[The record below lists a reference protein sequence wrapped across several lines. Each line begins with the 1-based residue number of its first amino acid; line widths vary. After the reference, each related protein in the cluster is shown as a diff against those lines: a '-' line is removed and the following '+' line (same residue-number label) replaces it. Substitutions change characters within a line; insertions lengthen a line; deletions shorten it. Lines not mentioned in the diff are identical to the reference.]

1 MSDPHSDLSGLIF
14 DTVDTGLAVIDR
26 DSRVQAWNGCMASLT
41 GVPAAAAIGK
51 TLAEVLGAALPLRLS
66 MSIEQAL
73 EAGASSMLSHTLHPS
88 LLPLPL
94 RQGRPVVHNITVSP
108 VGPEGDSCLLQVADV
123 TTTAQREKILRERQN
138 ARYDA
143 VVDSA
148 PDAIV
153 TVNAEGIIQ
162 WVNKAVERSLGYT
175 SIEVVGSSITA
186 VLGGN
191 DIDDSLKNLV
201 QGTALVRPIEI
212 VGKHKDGR
220 SVDLEF
226 SGSRWV
232 SQDRVFVT
240 AILRDITVR
249 KIQDRAL
256 RRLNETLENIAA
268 ERTADRDRMWLL
280 SSDLMIVARRDGAIT
295 ATNPAANL
303 QLGASDD
310 RLIGSNI
317 RDLFIEEDRAR
328 WDEEIGAMS
337 PASGPRRFEIRVQ
350 ASDGKPRWIDWNAVA
365 TDDFLQVVGRDVT
378 SEKEAEFALHSA
390 EEALRQS
397 QKMDAIGQLT
407 GGIAHDFNNL
417 LAGVIGAMEIVKR
430 RLHTGRTE
438 DLTRFTD
445 AAITSANRAAALTHR
460 LLAFAR
466 QQPLDPQP
474 HDVNEII
481 VGMEDLIRRSVGEQ
495 VRVRTYLNA
504 NIGFAATDGNQLE
517 NAILNLVINARDAM
531 PDGGMIEVIT
541 ASATIDKRQA
551 ATMDGIAPG
560 SYVCVSVKDTGTGM
574 PAEVMAKA
582 FDPFFTTKPIG
593 KGTGLGLSMIYGFA
607 KQSKGHA
614 RIESEVG
621 RGTTVTLFLPKTQ
634 AGASSEV
641 ANATPQAPRGKGET
655 VLVIEDDASVRMLIT
670 EVLHELG
677 YAAIEVGDSRGA
689 LPILSSDARLDL
701 IISDVG
707 LPGMDGK
714 KLAEIARQHRPDIRI
729 LFVTGYAEH
738 AKIRGE
744 FLGKGMDMITKPFAL
759 DTLGHKVR
767 EMLS

>member
-1 MSDPHSDLSGLIF
+1 VLDGDERIH
-14 DTVDTGLAVIDR
+14 
-26 DSRVQAWNGCMASLT
+26 AWNNCLASLT
-41 GVPAAAAIGK
+41 GVDAASAIGNLLSGA
-51 TLAEVLGAALPLRLS
+51 LAIETPTRLQMAIRAAV
-66 MSIEQAL
+66 ET
-73 EAGASSMLSHTLHPS
+73 GASSTLSHALHPA
-88 LLPLPL
+88 LLPLPDRL
-94 RQGRPVVHNITVSP
+94 GRPVLHNVTVTP
-108 VGPEGDSCLLQVADV
+108 IGDEGAYCLLHVVDI
-123 TTTAQREKILRERQN
+123 TSTATREKVLRERQN

-148 PDAIV
+148 PDAILTLDADSV
-153 TVNAEGIIQ
+153 IQ
-162 WVNKAVERSLGYT
+162 WINRAAERVFGLKSAEVIGKPLAAMLGVEDLSQTLRTL
-175 SIEVVGSSITA
+175 
-186 VLGGN
+186 L
-191 DIDDSLKNLV
+191 
-201 QGTALVRPIEI
+201 QGVALTRPVEI
-212 VGKHKDGR
+212 VARHRAGHKI
-220 SVDLEF
+220 DLEV
-226 SGSRWV
+226 SASRWA
-232 SQDRVFVT
+232 SQDRWFVT
-240 AILRDITVR
+240 AILRDISAR
-249 KIQDRAL
+249 KIADRAL
-256 RRLNETLENIAA
+256 RRLNETLENVVA

-280 SSDLMIVARRDGAIT
+280 SSDLMIVTRRDGVIT

-303 QLGASDD
+303 QLDAAED
-310 RLIGSNI
+310 RLVGSNI
-317 RDLFIEEDRAR
+317 RDLFLAEDRAL
-328 WDEEIGAMS
+328 WDGEVAALTETSGA
-337 PASGPRRFEIRVQ
+337 RRFELRVQ
-350 ASDGKPRWIDWNAVA
+350 TVDGKPRWIDWNAVSA
-365 TDDFLQVVGRDVT
+365 DDFIQAVGRDVT
-378 SEKEAEFALHSA
+378 SEKEAEFALQSA

-445 AAITSANRAAALTHR
+445 AAIGSANRAAALTHR
-460 LLAFAR
+460 LLAFSR

-481 VGMEDLIRRSVGEQ
+481 VGMEDLLRRSVGEQ
-495 VRVRTYLNA
+495 IKVRTYLNPA
-504 NIGFAATDGNQLE
+504 IGLAATDGNQLE

-531 PDGGMIEVIT
+531 PDGGVIDIMT
-541 ASATIDKRQA
+541 SSIMIDKRQA
-551 ATMDGIAPG
+551 ATMDGFEPG
-560 SYVCVSVKDTGTGM
+560 AYVSVSVKDTGTGM
-574 PAEVMAKA
+574 PPEVLAKA

-614 RIESEVG
+614 RIDSEVG
-621 RGTTVTLFLPKTQ
+621 RGTTVSLYLPKTQ
-634 AGASSEV
+634 ASAAPPAWEMDQ
-641 ANATPQAPRGKGET
+641 QAPRGKGET
-655 VLVIEDDASVRMLIT
+655 VLVIEDDPSVRMLIT

-714 KLAEIARQHRPDIRI
+714 KLAEIARQYRPDVRI

-738 AKIRGE
+738 AKVRGD
-744 FLGKGMDMITKPFAL
+744 FLGKDMDMITKPFTL
-759 DTLGHKVR
+759 DTLGFKVR